1 MQQVINNLI
10 YIFFRFYKFSGNLY
24 YFNEDNKDYSWY
36 ESHAACTTMFLT
48 PDTTGHSGNL
58 ASIQTRA
65 EFDFIV

>member
-1 MQQVINNLI
+1 MQQVINHLI
-10 YIFFRFYKFSGNLY
+10 FIFFRFYKFSGNLY

-48 PDTTGHSGNL
+48 PDTNGHSGNL